1 MKSLKSS
8 VRNNAHAMSPRPNS
22 APIQIQNILH
32 TTNIPLPWSPLGEDR
47 RIVMGLTW
55 LNADFPAHNVRKMQS
70 RPNLVSF
77 RLTTWTFNAFFA

>member
-1 MKSLKSS
+1 MKSLKSC

-47 RIVMGLTW
+47 RIVTGLTG
-55 LNADFPAHNVRKMQS
+55 LNADNVRKMQS

>member
-1 MKSLKSS
+1 MEIWILILIFPQWQPNEVSESS

-47 RIVMGLTW
+47 RIVTGLTG

-70 RPNLVSF
+70 RPN
-77 RLTTWTFNAFFA
+77 